1 MHAARLRRVREL
13 LLGTRVVRE
22 QVLMPSGG
30 LSTAGGAHAPPLRRV
45 RGSLLG
51 PRAVRELAPM
61 PSGGLSTALWRG
73 SLDVGPATV
82 AGDRESAPLLAKHQE
97 LAVDRHHR
105 ETLREALCLFPVTAA
120 GSARVRLTTGQATPK
135 GDASNASWSTE
146 DSTPLA
152 EKKLRLKIL
161 ALKLRCIAG
170 VARGLV
176 TYVRHDVGPAL
187 QFAFECGRLRETFTP
202 SLLMLSFSAALDPEG
217 VGSARVRCGTCVF
230 GGKRDVRSGR
240 GRCRRCSSNYSD
252 GPFG

>member
-1 MHAARLRRVREL
+1 MHAAR
-13 LLGTRVVRE
+13 
-22 QVLMPSGG
+22 
-30 LSTAGGAHAPPLRRV
+30 LRRV

-120 GSARVRLTTGQATPK
+120 GSARVRLTTGQAASK

-146 DSTPLA
+146 DSTPLE
-152 EKKLRLKIL
+152 EKKLRLNIL
-161 ALKLRCIAG
+161 AGETRG
-170 VARGLV
+170 ARP
-176 TYVRHDVGPAL
+176 TR
-187 QFAFECGRLRETFTP
+187 
-202 SLLMLSFSAALDPEG
+202 
-217 VGSARVRCGTCVF
+217 
-230 GGKRDVRSGR
+230 
-240 GRCRRCSSNYSD
+240 
-252 GPFG
+252 

>member
-1 MHAARLRRVREL
+1 MHAARLRRVRE
-13 LLGTRVVRE
+13 
-22 QVLMPSGG
+22 
-30 LSTAGGAHAPPLRRV
+30 
-45 RGSLLG
+45 SLLG

-82 AGDRESAPLLAKHQE
+82 AGDRASAPLLAKHQE
-97 LAVDRHHR
+97 FAVDRHHR
-105 ETLREALCLFPVTAA
+105 ETLREASCLFPVTAA

-161 ALKLRCIAG
+161 AGEIRWGEANALKLRCIAG

-176 TYVRHDVGPAL
+176 TYVRHN
-187 QFAFECGRLRETFTP
+187 
-202 SLLMLSFSAALDPEG
+202 EG
-217 VGSARVRCGTCVF
+217 EARA
-230 GGKRDVRSGR
+230 KR
-240 GRCRRCSSNYSD
+240 
-252 GPFG
+252 